1 MDEIQKELKF
11 VRSPINAQKKKKK
24 KERIKKRT
32 PHRIKIDT
40 NHTKKIESR
49 RESA

>member
-24 KERIKKRT
+24 ERIKKRT
-32 PHRIKIDT
+32 PHCIKIDT
-40 NHTKKIESR
+40 NHTKKIKSR

>member
-11 VRSPINAQKKKKK
+11 VRSPINAQKKKK
-24 KERIKKRT
+24 ERIKKRT
-32 PHRIKIDT
+32 PHCIKIDT